1 MPSLPVEFFV
11 LYLFHS
17 SFLLSL
23 SLSVDNKFNDI
34 ISDVYIHLHIN
45 LSPSKMKASEIKFKN
60 GTAGKYYFYSWFARK
75 TLH

>member
-17 SFLLSL
+17 YFLLSL

-60 GTAGKYYFYSWFARK
+60 GTAGKI
-75 TLH
+75 LLLLLV